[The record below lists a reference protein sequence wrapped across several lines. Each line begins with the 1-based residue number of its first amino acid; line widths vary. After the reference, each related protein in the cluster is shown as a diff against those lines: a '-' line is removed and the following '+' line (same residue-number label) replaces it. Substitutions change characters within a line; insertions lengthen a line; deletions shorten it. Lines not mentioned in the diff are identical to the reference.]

1 MSALRARGLGFWLG
15 AAVALGTLL
24 LPLLLYDAELT
35 IYVFI
40 GLAII
45 VAIWNLVA
53 RNRTA

>member
-1 MSALRARGLGFWLG
+1 VTTLRARGLGFWLG

-40 GLAII
+40 GLRSS
-45 VAIWNLVA
+45 WSPG
-53 RNRTA
+53 